1 MNVYMPNKQE
11 EKIDTIN
18 KIKDHIKKLGNPNN
32 LMITENFNFVTDI
45 LDRSPVRTLDHKVNM
60 YFNL

>member
-32 LMITENFNFVTDI
+32 LMITKNFNFVTDI
-45 LDRSPVRTLDHKVNM
+45 LDRLPVKTLDHKVNM
-60 YFNL
+60 HFNL

>member
-1 MNVYMPNKQE
+1 MPNKQE

-18 KIKDHIKKLGNPNN
+18 KIKDHIKKLGKPNN

-45 LDRSPVRTLDHKVNM
+45 LDRSPVKTLDYKVNM
-60 YFNL
+60 HFNL